1 MAEPT
6 PSTSPAGD
14 DRNLVRIDDSYLNL
28 SLEDKL
34 TMFWEKNGRAIS
46 FVVAAVAVSLVA
58 KWGFDQYAAA
68 RSRAISAE
76 YAAATDSAAL
86 AAFRAAHPSTQLA
99 GAAAL
104 RLADEAY
111 STSRYTEAAKLY
123 AEAAPLLGG
132 QPLADRARLGL
143 AISQL
148 QAGDAAAKSTLETL
162 ANDTALS
169 GTLRAESAFHLAVL
183 ARDASATAEARRW
196 SELALSVQP
205 QGLWAQRAMQ
215 LASELP
221 VAQTTAQTGEI
232 NTEVTFP
239 SPSK

>member
-6 PSTSPAGD
+6 PSSSPAGD

-46 FVVAAVAVSLVA
+46 FAVAAVAVALIA

-68 RSRAISAE
+68 RSRAIAAE
-76 YAAATDSAAL
+76 YAAAGDSAAL
-86 AAFRAAHPSTQLA
+86 AAFRAAHPTASLA

-111 STSRYTEAAKLY
+111 EASRYAEAAKLY
-123 AEAAPLLGG
+123 AEAAPLLTG
-132 QPLADRARLGL
+132 QPLADRARLGV

-148 QAGDAAAKSTLETL
+148 QAGDSAAKATLETL
-162 ANDTALS
+162 ANDTALAR
-169 GTLRAESAFHLAVL
+169 TLRAESAYHLAVL
-183 ARDASATAEARRW
+183 ARDASASADARRW
-196 SELALSVQP
+196 SDLALSVEP

-215 LASELP
+215 LASALP
-221 VAQTTAQTGEI
+221 SEPTAAQPTEIDTT
-232 NTEVTFP
+232 VTFP
-239 SPSK
+239 SSSK